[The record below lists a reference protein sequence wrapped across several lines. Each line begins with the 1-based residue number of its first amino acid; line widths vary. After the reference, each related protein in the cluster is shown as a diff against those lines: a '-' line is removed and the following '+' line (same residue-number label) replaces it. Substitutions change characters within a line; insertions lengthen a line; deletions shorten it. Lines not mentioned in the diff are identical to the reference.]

1 MERTH
6 AVFCDLHHHS
16 ECCSLIKIGKDK
28 QHVAMEFGKGLNQA
42 HGHTVKASPSRIKEG
57 NYSHR
62 VCPCCGHQMML
73 CQNQGVELDVCPN
86 CSAHWFDPGE
96 LKQITGLLEDLPG
109 LKYKSRKS
117 RFICPNCDI
126 PMREYVFV
134 NPRTSWL
141 INAANVT
148 VYYSKP
154 ESSTARWP

>member
-1 MERTH
+1 MPFFATFTTIAN
-6 AVFCDLHHHS
+6 AVRS
-16 ECCSLIKIGKDK
+16 IKIGKDK

-134 NPRTSWL
+134 NPRNL
-141 INAANVT
+141 LVDQC
-148 VYYSKP
+148 SKCNGILLETGEP
-154 ESSTARWP
+154 TARWP